1 MKRILLTGGSGFIG
15 RNIRESFL
23 AEKYEI
29 VSPSHKEVNWADSE
43 AMDAWFS
50 TRSFDAVIHAAVK
63 PGHRN
68 APDHEHLLYTNTRM
82 FFNLVRHADRCGRIL
97 NIGSGAIYDMR
108 HYEPAMKEDF
118 FGRYMPED
126 EHGYTKYICG
136 KYMERCQEDVVD
148 LRVFGIFGRYEDYA
162 IRFECHLQD
171 LVRFAGDF
179 APGPGFQLSG
189 GGGFDAG
196 FGLFYRA

>member
-82 FFNLVRHADRCGRIL
+82 FFNLVRHADCCGRIL
-97 NIGSGAIYDMR
+97 NIGSGAIYGMR

-162 IRFECHLQD
+162 
-171 LVRFAGDF
+171 
-179 APGPGFQLSG
+179 
-189 GGGFDAG
+189 
-196 FGLFYRA
+196 

>member
-82 FFNLVRHADRCGRIL
+82 FFNLVCHADCCGRIL
-97 NIGSGAIYDMR
+97 NIGSGAIYGMR

-118 FGRYMPED
+118 FGWDVWAAQWR
-126 EHGYTKYICG
+126 
-136 KYMERCQEDVVD
+136 ERTVIGSSGFTR
-148 LRVFGIFGRYEDYA
+148 LTSGRT
-162 IRFECHLQD
+162 
-171 LVRFAGDF
+171 F
-179 APGPGFQLSG
+179 APLK
-189 GGGFDAG
+189 
-196 FGLFYRA
+196 RCCM